1 MRRYFKNSEFSVS
14 VKNKKNSVY
23 TKSYKYH
30 PRLELVADVGRKVD
44 LDGTGSRQLSHMIF
58 VKRAEKK
65 TIAQPTDVKQIQF
78 YADVEQKISAK
89 DGPSDLDEKKSWL
102 ESIRKYYGELGY
114 ETRLYYKST
123 SGSSLSGSVHG
134 MIAEAAD
141 LLMCPK
147 ETIQLADKPSR
158 WRKSISGEIAS
169 EMKSLLDK
177 DSLWER
183 AK

>member
-1 MRRYFKNSEFSVS
+1 
-14 VKNKKNSVY
+14 
-23 TKSYKYH
+23 
-30 PRLELVADVGRKVD
+30 
-44 LDGTGSRQLSHMIF
+44 MIF